1 MPGPGIEF
9 AEKAVNFFRDLFAT
23 GEAVP
28 VDANNS
34 NQVQA
39 LVDRNAEVL
48 LGNGNAVD
56 QQRFYVRFECHQ
68 HGISLRNGIPIL
80 PV

>member
-1 MPGPGIEF
+1 MAGPGIEL
-9 AEKAVNFFRDLFAT
+9 AEKAVNFLPDLFAT

-48 LGNGNAVD
+48 RGIGNAVN
-56 QQRFYVRFECHQ
+56 QQGFNIRLEFLQ
-68 HGISLRNGIPIL
+68 DGISLRNGIPML
-80 PV
+80 QG